1 MRDRPTETL
10 VISAPDKLSL
20 ELEGLLRAKARRMRL
35 SKNETL
41 YVRGS
46 SPESIF
52 CVESGA
58 IQLSATSLNGREAV
72 LNVVEPG
79 RWFGELTVLIEE
91 PRAHDAKALL
101 STDLLVVPAACLHE
115 IVDNK
120 PAYLLEFLRLVCHR
134 YKWAMERIDAAIL
147 QPLSVRLAHRLL
159 AAQAT
164 SSVEKATGHLGT
176 GDFLMTPEGR
186 LSRAGGMPGLV
197 YLGAQIIRTETLD
210 GFPEAVFSLNRVW
223 DRMIGL
229 GRVFGLV
236 HQGGWCDVGRPDGIA
251 SAESLLAKV
260 DDVS

>member
-1 MRDRPTETL
+1 MGVLTQSLPKPLIPVAGVPLIDHAISVADDAGIMRR
-10 VISAPDKLSL
+10 V
-20 ELEGLLRAKARRMRL
+20 M
-35 SKNETL
+35 N
-41 YVRGS
+41 
-46 SPESIF
+46 
-52 CVESGA
+52 
-58 IQLSATSLNGREAV
+58 
-72 LNVVEPG
+72 
-79 RWFGELTVLIEE
+79 
-91 PRAHDAKALL
+91 
-101 STDLLVVPAACLHE
+101 LH
-115 IVDNK
+115 
-120 PAYLLEFLRLVCHR
+120 
-134 YKWAMERIDAAIL
+134 YKGD
-147 QPLSVRLAHRLL
+147 LL
-159 AAQAT
+159 AAHVAGRNIGLSWESGQILETGGGLRAALPMLGSGPVLVLNT
-164 SSVEKATGHLGT
+164 DAVWTGLNPLVQLLAAWDDAGMDALLLLLPVEKATGHLGT

>member
-1 MRDRPTETL
+1 MLFAAGLGTRMGVLTQSLPKPLIPVAGVPLIDHAISVADDAGIMRR
-10 VISAPDKLSL
+10 V
-20 ELEGLLRAKARRMRL
+20 M
-35 SKNETL
+35 N
-41 YVRGS
+41 
-46 SPESIF
+46 
-52 CVESGA
+52 
-58 IQLSATSLNGREAV
+58 
-72 LNVVEPG
+72 
-79 RWFGELTVLIEE
+79 
-91 PRAHDAKALL
+91 
-101 STDLLVVPAACLHE
+101 LH
-115 IVDNK
+115 
-120 PAYLLEFLRLVCHR
+120 
-134 YKWAMERIDAAIL
+134 YKGD
-147 QPLSVRLAHRLL
+147 LL
-159 AAQAT
+159 AAHVAGRNIGLSWESGQILETGGGLRAALPMLGSGPVLVLNT
-164 SSVEKATGHLGT
+164 DAVWTGLNPLVQLLAAWDDAGMDALLLLLPVEKATGHLGT